1 MGIKLRIAR
10 NILANWGGLALS
22 TLVSFL
28 LAPFILRKLG
38 DTGYGVWMLAISL
51 TGYLGLLD
59 LGIRASVVR
68 YVSKHKAE
76 GDYRKLNQVINT
88 SLIAYSTAA
97 AIALILGVII
107 GISAGS
113 VFNIPDDLENAAT
126 WVIILISAAMACG
139 FGIGVFAST
148 LAGIERFDLLNLSMS
163 VGNLLRA
170 GLVLIILRLAPNL
183 VALALVSFFSS
194 LVTFLMI
201 LFFAFKHEP
210 NLKINLKLA
219 NRETAR
225 SIFNYG
231 IYSFLIIV
239 ATRVA
244 YYSDNTVI
252 GIFGSAEQ
260 ITYFAIGAIS
270 VEFLRRIVNSLTTV
284 IMPMAS
290 SLESGGSEE
299 SLTRLLTTGT
309 RYSFLLILPL
319 STILLVMGKTLLGVW
334 MGPSYADKS
343 YLILVIML
351 IPQIY
356 CFSQFSTEEI
366 LLGTGRHKLF
376 AMVTVAEAVTN
387 LILSIIL
394 IKTYGII
401 GVALGTLIPA
411 IIFRVLLSPLFIRQ
425 ITRSSFT
432 SYLRESLLP
441 PFLICVPVV
450 IIAIILDRWLTAE
463 SLFEIGLQGLLLLLV
478 YYLLAWMFV
487 IEKPIK
493 DSVLNRFKILASQ

>member
-1 MGIKLRIAR
+1 MGTKLRIAR

-38 DTGYGVWMLAISL
+38 DAGYGVWMLAISL

-68 YVSKHKAE
+68 YVSKHRANS
-76 GDYRKLNQVINT
+76 DYQSLNRAINT
-88 SLIAYSTAA
+88 ALIAYSGAGL
-97 AIALILGVII
+97 IALILGVIL
-107 GISAGS
+107 GLSAGS
-113 VFNIPDDLENAAT
+113 VFNIPENLEYAAT

-170 GLVLIILRLAPNL
+170 ALVLIVLPLAPNL
-183 VALALVSFFSS
+183 VALALVSFCSS

-201 LFFAFKHEP
+201 AYFAFRYEP
-210 NLKINLKLA
+210 NLRINLRLA
-219 NRETAR
+219 DRETAR

-231 IYSFLIIV
+231 IYSFLIII

-284 IMPMAS
+284 ILPVAS
-290 SLESGGSEE
+290 SLESRGSEE
-299 SLTRLLTTGT
+299 SLTRLLITGT

-334 MGPSYADKS
+334 MGPIYAEKS

-366 LLGTGRHKLF
+366 LLGTGRHRFF
-376 AMVTVAEAVTN
+376 ALISVAEAVAN
-387 LILSIIL
+387 LVLSIIL
-394 IKTYGII
+394 IRPYGII

-411 IIFRVLLSPLFIRQ
+411 VVFRVFLSPLFIRQ
-425 ITRSSFT
+425 VTRIPFT
-432 SYLRESLLP
+432 FYLKESLLP
-441 PFLICVPVV
+441 PLAICIPVV
-450 IIAIILDRWLTAE
+450 IIAIMLDRWLTAE
-463 SLFEIGLQGLLLLLV
+463 SPFEIGLQGLLLLLV
-478 YYLLAWMFV
+478 YYLLAWMYV

-493 DSVLNRFKILASQ
+493 DSILNRFRIPASQ